1 VDLVTERRSSEGRDS
16 RASVRDRV
24 LSGVLSCMFSL
35 YYQIWDYTPRVPESY
50 PRVGNTFIAISEFVR
65 VTRHSE
71 SLANLDF
78 RAAAC

>member
-1 VDLVTERRSSEGRDS
+1 MTERRSSEGRDS

-24 LSGVLSCMFSL
+24 LSGVLYVFSL
-35 YYQIWDYTPRVPESY
+35 HYQIWDYTPRVPESY

>member
-1 VDLVTERRSSEGRDS
+1 
-16 RASVRDRV
+16 
-24 LSGVLSCMFSL
+24 MFSL